1 MVEGIALVSLV
12 SANSPEKARAP
23 PFSRVIHHKF
33 FSSVVRY
40 VIRRVHTK
48 RISQI
53 ISPLRIPHRQRTTAE
68 APSCSQQ
75 ELNELD
81 VVIIVDDDTQ
91 HAVVQPSFPRSGKG
105 VLVGDKVS
113 LPEHG

>member
-53 ISPLRIPHRQRTTAE
+53 ISPLRIPHRQLTTV
-68 APSCSQQ
+68 

-91 HAVVQPSFPRSGKG
+91 HAVVQPSFPRSSKG